1 MSTVKN
7 FPPLSLRQIRD
18 YAVIFIG
25 AALQSVAFY
34 LFLVPGQLA
43 AGGVSGAAQILNSFT
58 GWPIGTLTLVFSIP
72 LFYLGWRYLGGRR
85 FLVRTVFASV
95 VFSVVLDALG
105 VFLPAFSRGVTHDQI
120 LNALYGALLGGI
132 GGALVLRTQA
142 TSGGTEILARLLS
155 RRTGIP
161 LSQSYLWTDTIIVFL
176 SGLAFDWSHA
186 LYALIVLYL
195 WGIVTDYIIE
205 GQGVVRTAT
214 IITDR
219 PEAVARHIMEDLTR
233 GVTAWNGTGM
243 YSGQGRQILY
253 VVVTRSE
260 ISQLKTLIH
269 ETDPNA
275 FVVIGQ
281 AHEALGEGFKPLA
294 EHRY

>member
-1 MSTVKN
+1 MKAA
-7 FPPLSLRQIRD
+7 PLLTLRQIRD
-18 YAVIFIG
+18 YTVIFIG
-25 AALQSVAFY
+25 ASLQAVAFF
-34 LFLVPGQLA
+34 LFLVPGHLA
-43 AGGVSGAAQILNSFT
+43 AGGVSGAAQILNNFT
-58 GWPIGTLTLVFSIP
+58 GWPIGTLTLIFSIP
-72 LFYLGWRYLGGRR
+72 LFYLGWRFLGGRR

-105 VFLPAFSRGVTHDQI
+105 IFLPNFARGVTHDQI

-161 LSQSYLWTDTIIVFL
+161 ISQSYLWTDTLIVFL
-176 SGLAFDWSHA
+176 SGLAFDWNHA

-195 WGIVTDYIIE
+195 WGIVTEYVME
-205 GQGVVRTAT
+205 GQSVVRAAT
-214 IITDR
+214 IITDL
-219 PEAVARHIMEDLTR
+219 PDAVARHIMEDLTR
-233 GVTAWNGTGM
+233 GVTAWTGTGM
-243 YSGQGRQILY
+243 YSGQGKQILY

-294 EHRY
+294 DNPN